1 MIFDPMELIEFS
13 AVKAVVMPYDIYEAT
28 VDATIPA
35 TYFYESSE
43 VDPDKT
49 GPEYWLIVE
58 DPIRYHI
65 FSIKSNYYPYLLEE
79 HLNARLQTSNFL
91 WPSVVPPWTMKHA
104 GYLRCKQVNHG
115 KFFLLPLLSNLGDY
129 QLNTF
134 QDMTDR

>member
-13 AVKAVVMPYDIYEAT
+13 AVKAVVIPYDIYEAT

-35 TYFYESSE
+35 AYFYESSE

-79 HLNARLQTSNFL
+79 HLNARLQTSNFDASIVSTTVENEACRL
-91 WPSVVPPWTMKHA
+91 FEAQTSEACSSVAST
-104 GYLRCKQVNHG
+104 
-115 KFFLLPLLSNLGDY
+115 SSI
-129 QLNTF
+129 
-134 QDMTDR
+134 